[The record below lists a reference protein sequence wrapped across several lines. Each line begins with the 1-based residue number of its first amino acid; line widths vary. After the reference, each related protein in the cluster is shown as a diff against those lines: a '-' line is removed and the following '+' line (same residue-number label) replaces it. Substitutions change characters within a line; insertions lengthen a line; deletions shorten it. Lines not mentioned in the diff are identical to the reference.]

1 MYSPLLLVVPRC
13 YSLFLVVVCPADFQ
27 WPMTTAK
34 EEDGAGGVTKTTTTN
49 NNGMDFHIFV
59 EDGDGEGILHHERFH
74 LRKKE
79 LAAEHVRTFEVR
91 LCDTCWWY
99 SLCTFQYR
107 QQYEKTGS
115 DHFDC
120 CMYTNMSF
128 FIFMCKY
135 KDEYDQ
141 D

>member
-1 MYSPLLLVVPRC
+1 MVFMEVHVYSPLLLVVPRC
-13 YSLFLVVVCPADFQ
+13 SSLFPRRSSLFLVVSFPADFQ

-91 LCDTCWWY
+91 VIHVVLVV
-99 SLCTFQYR
+99 
-107 QQYEKTGS
+107 
-115 DHFDC
+115 
-120 CMYTNMSF
+120 
-128 FIFMCKY
+128 
-135 KDEYDQ
+135 
-141 D
+141 

>member
-1 MYSPLLLVVPRC
+1 VVFMEVHVYSPLLLVVV
-13 YSLFLVVVCPADFQ
+13 FPADFQ

-91 LCDTCWWY
+91 VIHVVLVV
-99 SLCTFQYR
+99 
-107 QQYEKTGS
+107 
-115 DHFDC
+115 
-120 CMYTNMSF
+120 
-128 FIFMCKY
+128 
-135 KDEYDQ
+135 
-141 D
+141 